1 MSKSFY
7 EWCERLGLLNEVVQT
22 MRKPHPSKSDERER
36 DFLVLFGNT
45 IEIKDDLKKLNT
57 KYKLGKGGFKYYQ
70 GTWSIAQYQLDKN
83 PGMFDDLTQL
93 GVDLSGYRSGLVGTT
108 AQATPPK
115 DDDGKPQSPADEIL
129 DTMSD
134 KLQAASDGTKDQ
146 RVKGMLDFIQDAIER
161 LSDMTDEEAK
171 GDFIKGFMAFASKFH
186 NYSFYN
192 QMLIYIQNPKAS
204 YVNSE
209 KRWATMG
216 RFIDQNKRKLSPK
229 EGGPITII
237 VPMTSKVKDRE
248 TGQVKVDPDSGQ
260 EVKRTF
266 FGTGNV
272 WDIASTYVAPGMEDK
287 AKVFKPNDWKRDT
300 NESREEITV
309 MIEAG
314 LALAKS
320 MGIDVS
326 SQELAAAGGYSAGG
340 KIVLNSTYDGIN
352 KFSTL
357 VHELAHEILHQN
369 ISRDERMQSTQA
381 QKEHDAE
388 SAAYVVLNY
397 YGFESQDSARYLA
410 LWKADKE
417 SIKLRSDHIQKAA
430 KQIIEGI
437 NKQMQ
442 TMDLSFGDD
451 EEEMA
456 AAQTQGAVPQQSF
469 AAYAQARDAASQDTA
484 SDLGGASEPPRPAA

>member
-1 MSKSFY
+1 MSKNFY
-7 EWCERLGLLNEVVQT
+7 DWCEFLHLLDEGVQT
-22 MRKPHPSKSDERER
+22 MRKPHPKKSDERER

-45 IEIKDDLKKLNT
+45 MEVKDDLKKLNI

-83 PGMFDDLTQL
+83 PGILSDLTEL
-93 GVDLSGYRSGLVGTT
+93 GVDLSGYESGLVGTT
-108 AQATPPK
+108 AQPTPPK
-115 DDDGKPQSPADEIL
+115 SDEGKPQSPADEIL

-134 KLQAASDGTKDQ
+134 KLAKASANTQDRQ
-146 RVKGMLDFIQDAIER
+146 ISGMLDFIQDAIEN
-161 LSDMTDEEAK
+161 LSKMTDEAAK
-171 GDFIKGFMAFASKFH
+171 SDFVRQFLAFSAKFH

-192 QMLIYIQNPKAS
+192 QMLIYVQNPNAS

-216 RFIDQNKRKLSPK
+216 RFIDQSKRKLAPK
-229 EGGPITII
+229 EGGPIAII
-237 VPMTSKVKDRE
+237 VPMPSKIKDKE
-248 TGQVKVDPDSGQ
+248 TGDVKIDPDTG
-260 EVKRTF
+260 EEMKRMF
-266 FGTGNV
+266 FGTGKV
-272 WDIASTYVAPGMEDK
+272 WDISSTYVAPGMEDK
-287 AKVFKPNDWKRDT
+287 AKVFEPNDWRQDT
-300 NESREEITV
+300 NENREEITV

-314 LALAKS
+314 IALARS
-320 MGIDVS
+320 MGINVS
-326 SQELAAAGGYSAGG
+326 TEKLGHAGGYSAGG

-369 ISRDERMQSTQA
+369 IDRDERMRSTRA

-388 SAAYVVLNY
+388 STAYVVLNY
-397 YGFESQDSARYLA
+397 YGFETKDAARYLA

-417 SIKLRSDHIQKAA
+417 SIKLRADHIQKAA

-442 TMDLSFGDD
+442 AMNLDFGDD
-451 EEEMA
+451 EEQP
-456 AAQTQGAVPQQSF
+456 AAQGAAQQSF
-469 AAYAQARDAASQDTA
+469 AAYAQSRDAAADQPA
-484 SDLGGASEPPRPAA
+484 SDLGGEGEPPRPAA